1 MWYAKRL
8 SDGKEFLAT
17 SIYVYKNNGSSGIN
31 GVSFDGEKAELEDG
45 TFELYR
51 K

>member
-17 SIYVYKNNGSSGIN
+17 SIYVYKTTGVSGVN
-31 GVSFDGEKAELEDG
+31 GVASDGEKVELEDG
-45 TFELYR
+45 TFDFYR
-51 K
+51 R